1 MKERKGHH
9 EVNHVILQI
18 MKEIKHNEKSIHTS
32 SNVVKGPSHG
42 KISKHQ

>member
-18 MKEIKHNEKSIHTS
+18 MKEIKHNEHSIHTS

-42 KISKHQ
+42 KIPKHQ